1 MTWDYPELPIP
12 AHSMNARP
20 HSLGTVFVFLGLGLS
35 VALYFLYPRE
45 WIGWIGAAG
54 VFVISASLLRRHRR
68 KAQNEERNTA
78 ATPPLSGHAEGFR
91 LLESAVV
98 HAHDA
103 IVILEAHPQNGQGRS
118 VLYVNDAFCRLSGY
132 SQSEVIGRSLYLLRG
147 PETDAATLEQLRN
160 ALDHGQPLRTEL
172 MNYRKDGTPYWVDL
186 SLVPVPDR
194 RGRVAH
200 WVMIQRD
207 ITDQRQAA
215 EALRKSEER
224 YRLLFDGNP
233 QPMWVIEQP
242 SGRFLAV
249 NEAAVHV
256 YQYSREEFTHLHLKD
271 LDAGELT
278 VPITPS
284 TVTSRFRRH
293 RTRSGK
299 ILNVEVI
306 SHPLVMDGRD
316 AELILIHDWTE
327 RLQLEEQLRQAQKM
341 EAIGQMAGG
350 VAHDF
355 NNIMTGILGSLSLI
369 HLPPDDPNS
378 MLLQAV
384 EKAALRAADLTS
396 KLLAFARRNQLVFAQ
411 VQPANI
417 FQEVV
422 TLMRHAIDP
431 RISISIS
438 VAADCPSILA
448 DPNLIVQALINLC
461 LNARDAM
468 PEGGTITLQAHA
480 VTIDE
485 ADLSAYPADAKP
497 GRYVCLRVQDTGTGI
512 PPEVMDR
519 IFEPFFT
526 TKEVGKGTGLGLPM
540 VLGIVKQH
548 QGWLRCRSTWG
559 QGATMELFLPVKD
572 DPAVQQLVVPHSGT
586 IGRNQTLRR
595 PVDSL
600 PVVRTSSASRTTRP
614 CILLVDDEEM
624 IRNIAQAT
632 LTSAGYEVLL
642 AEDGAEAVEV
652 FRCHHNRIDLVIL
665 DVMMPRL
672 SGRDAF
678 RQMTALVPEVRV
690 LFSTGYSS
698 EELIELDGAIG
709 LLSKPYRPQE
719 LLAAVEAALSVPL
732 SSPAENEK
740 TLRDLPKCMAPSR

>member
-1 MTWDYPELPIP
+1 
-12 AHSMNARP
+12 MNTRHP
-20 HSLGTVFVFLGLGLS
+20 SWGTVLVFAGLGLCVS
-35 VALYFLYPRE
+35 LYLLFPHE
-45 WIGWIGAAG
+45 WIGWAGAGG
-54 VFVISASLLRRHRR
+54 VILTSAALAMQQRRD
-68 KAQNEERNTA
+68 ANPDGETTT
-78 ATPPLSGHAEGFR
+78 TPPLSGHAEGYR

-132 SQSEVIGRSLYLLRG
+132 SRTEVVGRSLYLLRG
-147 PETDAATLEQLRN
+147 PDTDAATLEQLRE
-160 ALDHGQPLRTEL
+160 ALDSGQPLRTEL

-207 ITDQRQAA
+207 ITGQRQAA

-233 QPMWVIEQP
+233 QPMWVIECK

-249 NEAAVHV
+249 NEAAIRV
-256 YQYSREEFTHLHLKD
+256 YQYSREEFSRMRASD
-271 LDAGELT
+271 LDLEELAA
-278 VPITPS
+278 PIPPS
-284 TVTSRFRRH
+284 TSSSRFRRH

-306 SHPLVMDGRD
+306 SHPLIVDGHD
-316 AELILIHDWTE
+316 AELVLIHDWTE

-355 NNIMTGILGSLSLI
+355 NNIMTGILGSLGLI
-369 HLPPDDPNS
+369 RLPANDPNQA
-378 MLLQAV
+378 LLHAV

-396 KLLAFARRNQLVFAQ
+396 KLLAFARRNQLVLAH
-411 VQPANI
+411 VQPADI
-417 FQEVV
+417 VTEVV
-422 TLMRHAIDP
+422 TLLRHAVDP
-431 RISISIS
+431 RISFNIS
-438 VAADCPSILA
+438 VANDCPPILA
-448 DPNLIVQALINLC
+448 DPNLLVQALVNLC

-468 PEGGTITLQAHA
+468 PNGGTITLQAHP
-480 VTIDE
+480 VTIHE
-485 ADLSAYPADAKP
+485 ADLPAYPADAKP

-512 PPEVMDR
+512 PPELLGR

-548 QGWLRCRSTWG
+548 QGWLRCNSTWG
-559 QGATMELFLPVKD
+559 QGTCMELYLPAEGNLAAVPGAGPRSDNFTTVKASVETSRRMA
-572 DPAVQQLVVPHSGT
+572 PNNSAILSTNGFHST
-586 IGRNQTLRR
+586 QVSRR
-595 PVDSL
+595 
-600 PVVRTSSASRTTRP
+600 R
-614 CILLVDDEEM
+614 ILLVDDEAM
-624 IRNIAQAT
+624 IRDIGRAA

-652 FRCHHNRIDLVIL
+652 FQREYERIDLVIL

-678 RQMTALVPEVRV
+678 RQMTAIVPDIRV

-698 EELIELDGAIG
+698 EELTELDGAVG
-709 LLSKPYRPQE
+709 LLTKPYRPQE
-719 LLAAVEAALSVPL
+719 LLAAVEAAL
-732 SSPAENEK
+732 A
-740 TLRDLPKCMAPSR
+740 APSTSLTEKDTTLADEQNYAVSTS

>member
-1 MTWDYPELPIP
+1 
-12 AHSMNARP
+12 MNNERYY
-20 HSLGTVFVFLGLGLS
+20 SVGTVFVFLSLGLS
-35 VALYFLYPRE
+35 VTLYFLFPRE

-54 VFVISASLLRRHRR
+54 VILISTALVRQQR
-68 KAQNEERNTA
+68 KREQKGDNETL
-78 ATPPLSGHAEGFR
+78 PSPLWGHAERFR

-147 PETDAATLEQLRN
+147 PETDTATLKQLRQ
-160 ALDHGQPLRTEL
+160 ALDNGQPLRTEL

-194 RGRVAH
+194 RGRIAH

-207 ITDQRQAA
+207 ITGQRQAA

-224 YRLLFDGNP
+224 YRLLFDWNP

-249 NEAAVHV
+249 NEAAMRV
-256 YQYSREEFTHLHLKD
+256 YQYSREEFTHLLLRD
-271 LDAGELT
+271 LDVGELT
-278 VPITPS
+278 APITPS
-284 TVTSRFRRH
+284 TVSSRFRRH

-299 ILNVEVI
+299 ILNVEII
-306 SHPLVMDGRD
+306 SHPLVVDGRE

-355 NNIMTGILGSLSLI
+355 NNIMTAILGNLGLIQLS
-369 HLPPDDPNS
+369 PND
-378 MLLQAV
+378 LNFALFQAI

-411 VQPANI
+411 VQPADV
-417 FQEVV
+417 FSEVV
-422 TLMRHAIDP
+422 TLLRHAIDP
-431 RISISIS
+431 RIDFAIS
-438 VAADCPSILA
+438 VAADCPPILA
-448 DPNLIVQALINLC
+448 DPNLLVQALINLC

-468 PEGGTITLQAHA
+468 PEGGTITLKAEA
-480 VTIDE
+480 VTLDE
-485 ADLSAYPADAKP
+485 SDLSAYPADAKP
-497 GRYVCLRVQDTGTGI
+497 GRYVCLRVQDTGIGI
-512 PPEVMDR
+512 PPELMDR

-548 QGWLRCRSTWG
+548 QGWLRCNSTWKEG
-559 QGATMELFLPVKD
+559 TTVELYLPVED
-572 DPAVQQLVVPHSGT
+572 NSVVQHPALPLSGAVS
-586 IGRNQTLRR
+586 RRLTLRR
-595 PVDSL
+595 QVEPHL
-600 PVVRTSSASRTTRP
+600 LAQTSSPSRTTRP

-624 IRNIAQAT
+624 IRNIGHAT
-632 LTSAGYEVLL
+632 LTNAGYEVLL
-642 AEDGAEAVEV
+642 AEDGVEAVEV
-652 FRCHHNRIDLVIL
+652 FRCQHTRIDLVIL

-698 EELIELDGAIG
+698 EELTELDGAIG

-719 LLAAVEAALSVPL
+719 LLAAVEAALSVPMASL
-732 SSPAENEK
+732 AGEDDVVMDK
-740 TLRDLPKCMAPSR
+740 PKCMVPSS